1 MFVLLFNQ
9 PLLIMKDIINLLES
23 NNKVSH
29 ITKSTIP
36 SLDDEVKYKSIS
48 VILNTNMS
56 LFEFAKS
63 FTLKPSKEDNKF
75 NLNLYVGASN
85 PSKTLLSEIY
95 NKFKTKDWEPAKYGH
110 DRPSIDLLVGE
121 SEIKQIV
128 NYVYS
133 KLN

>member
-1 MFVLLFNQ
+1 
-9 PLLIMKDIINLLES
+9 MKDIINLLEN

-29 ITKSTIP
+29 LTKSTIP
-36 SLDDEVKYKSIS
+36 SLADEIEYKSVC
-48 VILNTNMS
+48 VILNTNRS
-56 LFEFAKS
+56 LFEWAKS
-63 FTLKPSKEDNKF
+63 FTLKPSEVEGKF

-85 PSKTLLSEIY
+85 PSKTLLAEIY
-95 NKFKTKDWEPAKYGH
+95 NKCKTKEWEPAKYGH
-110 DRPSIDLLVGE
+110 DKPCIDLLVGE

>member
-1 MFVLLFNQ
+1 
-9 PLLIMKDIINLLES
+9 MKDIINLLEK

-29 ITKSTIP
+29 LTKSTMP
-36 SLDDEVKYKSIS
+36 SLDDEVQYKSIC
-48 VILNTNMS
+48 VILNTNMN

-63 FTLKPSKEDNKF
+63 FTLKPSEEDGKF

-85 PSKTLLSEIY
+85 PSKTLLGDIY
-95 NKFKTKDWEPAKYGH
+95 NKCKTKEWEPAKYGH

-121 SEIKQIV
+121 NEVKQIV

-133 KLN
+133 KIN

>member
-1 MFVLLFNQ
+1 
-9 PLLIMKDIINLLES
+9 MKDIINLLEK

-29 ITKSTIP
+29 LTKSTMP
-36 SLDDEVKYKSIS
+36 SLDDEVQYKSIC
-48 VILNTNMS
+48 VILNTNMN

-63 FTLKPSKEDNKF
+63 FTLKPSEEDGKF

-85 PSKTLLSEIY
+85 PSKTLLGDIY
-95 NKFKTKDWEPAKYGH
+95 NKCKTKEWEPAKYGH
-110 DRPSIDLLVGE
+110 DRPSIDLLVGV

-133 KLN
+133 KIN